1 MIHPD
6 TRDTIFIEDAA
17 VLQQQSLD
25 AEQYLLRLAAGATA
39 RRALPGSF
47 VHLRCHEDLPMRRPM
62 SVMRADPEAGWID
75 ILYKAH
81 GQGTRK
87 LAGAG
92 AGDRINL
99 LGPIGKPFKLQGYR
113 SVPLLI
119 GGGVGIPPM
128 VFLAEHIR
136 KQAPAVKPFAIM
148 GSEIPFPFKP
158 KPSKIMV
165 DGIPG
170 DAIACMP
177 LLEDWGIPS
186 RLTSRQGYP
195 GCHDGLVTD
204 LARIWLDGLSTD
216 QRQQVEI
223 FSCGPTPMLQA
234 VAGLAREFA
243 LPCQVSLEEYM
254 ACAVGGCAGC
264 TAPVYRNGKVSM
276 LRVCV
281 DGPVFQ
287 ADEVFPEMVGNNQK
301 SEELQP
307 EP

>member
-1 MIHPD
+1 MTHPD

-92 AGDRINL
+92 VGDCINL

-136 KQAPAVKPFAIM
+136 KQAPAVKPFVIM

-204 LARIWLDGLSTD
+204 LARIWLDGL
-216 QRQQVEI
+216 R
-223 FSCGPTPMLQA
+223 
-234 VAGLAREFA
+234 
-243 LPCQVSLEEYM
+243 
-254 ACAVGGCAGC
+254 
-264 TAPVYRNGKVSM
+264 YRISDN
-276 LRVCV
+276 R
-281 DGPVFQ
+281 
-287 ADEVFPEMVGNNQK
+287 
-301 SEELQP
+301 
-307 EP
+307 

>member
-17 VLQQQSLD
+17 VLQHQALP
-25 AEQYLLRLAAGATA
+25 AEQYLLRLAGGATA
-39 RRALPGSF
+39 ERAMPGSF

-81 GQGTRK
+81 GLGTNK
-87 LAGAG
+87 LAGAKT
-92 AGDRINL
+92 GDRINL
-99 LGPIGKPFKLQGYR
+99 LGPIGKPFKLEDFR
-113 SVPLLI
+113 SLPLLI

-128 VFLAEHIR
+128 VFLAEHTR
-136 KQAPAVKPFAIM
+136 KLAPAVKPFVIM

-165 DGIPG
+165 DGVPG

-177 LLEDWGIPS
+177 LLEDWGVPS
-186 RLTSRQGYP
+186 RLSSRQGYP
-195 GCHDGLVTD
+195 GCYDGFVTD
-204 LARIWLDGLSTD
+204 LARRWLAGLSAGE
-216 QRQQVEI
+216 RRQVEI

-234 VAGLAREFA
+234 VAELAREFS

-264 TAPVYRNGKVSM
+264 TVPVYKNGARSM
-276 LRVCV
+276 QRVCV
-281 DGPVFQ
+281 DGPVFE

-301 SEELQP
+301 SE
-307 EP
+307 

>member
-1 MIHPD
+1 MTHPD

-25 AEQYLLRLAAGATA
+25 AEQYLLRLAAGGTA

-62 SVMRADPEAGWID
+62 SVMRTDPEAGWID

-92 AGDRINL
+92 VGDHINL
-99 LGPIGKPFKLQGYR
+99 LGPIGKPFKLRDYR

-136 KQAPAVKPFAIM
+136 KQAPDVKPFVIM
-148 GSEIPFPFKP
+148 GSEIPFPFNP
-158 KPSKIMV
+158 RPSKIMV

-186 RLTSRQGYP
+186 RLTSRRGYP
-195 GCHDGLVTD
+195 GCHNGFVTD
-204 LARIWLDGLSTD
+204 LARTWLDGLD
-216 QRQQVEI
+216 AGQRQQVEI

-234 VAGLAREFA
+234 VAGLARAFA

-264 TAPVYRNGKVSM
+264 TVPVYKNGARSM
-276 LRVCV
+276 QRVCV
-281 DGPVFQ
+281 DGPVFE
-287 ADEVFPEMVGNNQK
+287 AGEVFPEMVGNNQK
-301 SEELQP
+301 SE
-307 EP
+307 